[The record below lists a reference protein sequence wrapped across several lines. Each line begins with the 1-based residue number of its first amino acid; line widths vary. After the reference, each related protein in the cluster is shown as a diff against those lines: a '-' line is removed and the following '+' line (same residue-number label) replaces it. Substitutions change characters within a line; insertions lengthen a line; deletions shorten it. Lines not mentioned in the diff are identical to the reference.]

1 MNDSIAA
8 SGLRGPHCRA
18 LAALLMMLAPL
29 AVNAADADY
38 TDRIIVKYR
47 AAATNEVAQTAQLR
61 GTELP
66 AARMGLAMRRM
77 RTTALGS
84 QVLKADRTLSLAEA
98 KRLAADI
105 AAADPNVEYA
115 EPDYILRATFT
126 PNDTRYN
133 EQWHLFEFTGGINV
147 PVAWDRASG
156 SGVVVAVI
164 DTGYRPHAD
173 MSGAILPGY
182 DFITDTLTA
191 NDGDGRDSDARDP
204 GDWMDPAACRPLLP
218 PAFVP
223 STWHGTHVAGT
234 IAARTNNAR
243 GVAGVAFNA
252 RVVPVRVLGKC
263 GGHTSDIADGVIWA
277 AGVPVAGVPANAN
290 PAKVINMS
298 LGWGGNCSAT
308 LQSAI
313 NSARSAGASVIV
325 GAGNDNIDAAGFQP
339 ANCAGVVAVSSVNR
353 AGAKSSFSNFGTVV
367 ELAAPGGDDPA
378 AASDEI
384 LSTFN
389 AGTTTPGAD
398 SYGFYSGTSMAAPHV
413 SGVAAL
419 LLSVKPTL
427 KPDEVTFLLQST
439 SRHFPVTC
447 FVRCGA
453 GILNARAAVEAAT
466 GSPPGIAEVGPN
478 DSLATAQPV
487 PNANTIVNSA
497 IGSSS
502 DTDYVRVSLPA
513 GRRMFVTLIPN
524 PTSNY
529 DLQMYDSAGTL
540 LSTSRQGTGV
550 VDSSSATNTSGAAAT
565 YYARVVYVSGGTG
578 ATNGKYALRLNW

>member
-1 MNDSIAA
+1 MNV
-8 SGLRGPHCRA
+8 LHRHA
-18 LAALLMMLAPL
+18 LATVLMILAPL
-29 AVNAADADY
+29 AAHAADADY

-47 AAATNEVAQTAQLR
+47 ATPANEAAQTAQRR
-61 GTELP
+61 GMELS
-66 AARMGLAMRRM
+66 AARMGLSMRRL
-77 RTTALGS
+77 RTTAFGS
-84 QVLKADRTLSLAEA
+84 HVIKADRFLSLAEA
-98 KRLAADI
+98 KTLAADI
-105 AAADPNVEYA
+105 AATDPNVEYA

-173 MSGAILPGY
+173 MNGAILPGY
-182 DFITDTLTA
+182 DFISDTFTA
-191 NDGDGRDSDARDP
+191 NDGDGRDADARDP
-204 GDWMDPAACRPLLP
+204 GDWVEVGGCRPP
-218 PAFVP
+218 FPFEFVP

-263 GGHTSDIADGVIWA
+263 GGHTSDIADGVAWA
-277 AGVPVAGVPANAN
+277 AGVPVPGVPGNAN

-298 LGWGGNCSAT
+298 LGWGGSCSTT

-313 NSARSAGASVIV
+313 NSARSLGASVIV
-325 GAGNDNIDAAGFQP
+325 GAGNDNIDAVDFQP

-353 AGAKSSFSNFGTVV
+353 AGAKSSFSNFGTVI
-367 ELAAPGGDDPA
+367 ELAAPGGDEPA
-378 AASDEI
+378 AASNEI

-389 AGTTTPGAD
+389 AGTSTPGAD

-419 LLSVKPTL
+419 LLSVKPAL

-439 SRHFPVTC
+439 SRHLPVTC

-453 GILNARAAVEAAT
+453 GIVNARAAVEAAT

-478 DSLATAQPV
+478 DSIATAQPV
-487 PNANTIVNSA
+487 PNANTIVNAA
-497 IGSSS
+497 IASSS
-502 DTDYVRVSLPA
+502 DSDYVRVSVPA

-529 DLQMYDSAGTL
+529 DLEVYDGAGTL
-540 LSTSRQGTGV
+540 ISRSRQGTGV
-550 VDSSSATNTSGAAAT
+550 VDNSSVTNTSGAAAT
-565 YYARVVYVSGGTG
+565 YYARVVYFSGGTG
-578 ATNGKYALRLNW
+578 AANGKYAIRLNW

>member
-1 MNDSIAA
+1 MKHSLAA
-8 SGLRGPHCRA
+8 SGMRGLLCSA
-18 LAALLMMLAPL
+18 LTFLLVILPL
-29 AVNAADADY
+29 TVDAADAGY

-47 AAATNEVAQTAQLR
+47 TAAANEVAETAQLR

-84 QVLKADRTLSLAEA
+84 QVLKADRKLSLAEA
-98 KRLAADI
+98 ERLAADI

-115 EPDYILRATFT
+115 EPDYILRAVFT

-173 MSGAILPGY
+173 LNGAILPGY
-182 DFITDTLTA
+182 DFISDTFTA
-191 NDGDGRDSDARDP
+191 NDGDGRDADARDP
-204 GDWMDPAACRPLLP
+204 GDWVDVGGCRPP
-218 PAFVP
+218 FPFEFVP

-243 GVAGVAFNA
+243 GVAGVAFNS

-263 GGHTSDIADGVIWA
+263 GGHTSDIADGVVWA
-277 AGVPVAGVPANAN
+277 AGVPVPGVPGNAN

-298 LGWGGNCSAT
+298 LGWGGSCSAT

-313 NSARSAGASVIV
+313 NSARSLGASVIA
-325 GAGNDNIDAAGFQP
+325 GAGNFNSDAIDFQP
-339 ANCAGVVAVSSVNR
+339 ANCVGVVAVASVNR

-367 ELAAPGGDDPA
+367 ELAAPGGDEPA
-378 AASDEI
+378 AASNEI

-389 AGTTTPGAD
+389 AGTSTPGAD
-398 SYGFYSGTSMAAPHV
+398 SYGFYSGTSMATPHV
-413 SGVAAL
+413 AGVAAL
-419 LLSVKPTL
+419 MLSVKPTL

-447 FVRCGA
+447 FEKCGA
-453 GILNARAAVEAAT
+453 GILNARAAVDAAT
-466 GSPPGIAEVGPN
+466 GSPPGIAEAGPN

-487 PNANTIVNSA
+487 PNANTIVNAA

-502 DTDYVRVSLPA
+502 DSDYVRVSLPG
-513 GRRMFVTLIPN
+513 GRRMYVTLIPN
-524 PTSNY
+524 PTSDY
-529 DLQMYDSAGTL
+529 DLQMYDGAGTL
-540 LSTSRQGTGV
+540 LSVSRQGTGI
-550 VDSSSATNTSGAAAT
+550 VDNSSVTNTGSASAT
-565 YYARVVYVSGGTG
+565 YYARVVYFSGGTG